1 MSFPWYVAR
10 RYLTARRRQA
20 FISLISAVS
29 ILGVSVGVMALIIAL
44 ALMTGVQ
51 TELRDRIVG
60 SSAHVYVY
68 NRLRGSFED
77 TDAEMQ
83 KWRRPGVT
91 GVAPAIIDY
100 GLAQYRGSD
109 DKFVTLKGIDPAR
122 EPEVTDIG
130 RAMVTG
136 KLTDLYPPRPDT
148 EEEVSLDRIVLGDE
162 LARAMGVHVGDVIDI
177 ISPEPTSTFIG
188 LTVSRRPFQV
198 VGTFKFGFYEI
209 DNTWALM
216 SLPAAMSFL
225 KRDGADMIQLRLAD
239 VDQAP
244 AFRDR
249 LSAELGPEFRVQDWA
264 MLNQPLYSALWLE
277 KVAISTTI
285 GLIVMV
291 AALNIVASL
300 VLLVMEKNRDIAIL
314 RTMGAPARV
323 IRRIFMYQGL
333 AIGLVG
339 TGTGTILGLLVSY
352 LADRYQLVR
361 LPEDVYQIS
370 HLPFRVHA
378 LDVAIVVV
386 AATGICFL
394 ATLYPSRQAGRI
406 DPAEALRNQ

>member
-1 MSFPWYVAR
+1 MR
-10 RYLTARRRQA
+10 
-20 FISLISAVS
+20 
-29 ILGVSVGVMALIIAL
+29 
-44 ALMTGVQ
+44 
-51 TELRDRIVG
+51 
-60 SSAHVYVY
+60 
-68 NRLRGSFED
+68 
-77 TDAEMQ
+77 

-91 GVAPAIIDY
+91 GVAPAIIGF
-100 GLAQYRGSD
+100 GLMQFRGSD
-109 DKFVTLKGIDPAR
+109 PAAITLKGIDTAR
-122 EPEVTDIG
+122 EPEVTDIAS
-130 RAMVTG
+130 AMVTG
-136 KLTDLYPPRPDT
+136 SLDALNKKTPDT
-148 EEEVSLDRIVLGDE
+148 PDEVTLDGIILGHELAKSLDVEVNDIVDILTPE
-162 LARAMGVHVGDVIDI
+162 LTMTV
-177 ISPEPTSTFIG
+177 TG
-188 LTVSRRPFQV
+188 LRPRQRPFRV

-209 DNTWALM
+209 DSTWALM
-216 SLPAAMSFL
+216 SLPTAMSFL
-225 KRDGADMIQLRLAD
+225 GRTNAEMIQLRLARID
-239 VDQAP
+239 DAP
-244 AFRDR
+244 AMREQ
-249 LSAELGPEFRVQDWA
+249 LSNELPPEFQVQDWA
-264 MLNQPLYSALWLE
+264 MLNQPLYSALTLE

-323 IRRIFMYQGL
+323 IRRIFMLQGL

-339 TGTGTILGLLVSY
+339 TASGTVLGLIVCY
-352 LADRYQLVR
+352 VADRYQLIR

-378 LDVAIVVV
+378 LDVLIVVV